1 MAAVGRYILS
11 YRRKDAPVT
20 VPPIFNDRYPAI
32 LHNADIDAADLVA
45 GATYE
50 IGLWAVRVDSDVTF
64 VSEPA
69 VGEINIPESGELH
82 VAVGNVSHD
91 LASVYICIYIYILC
105 THILQLNCIQV
116 IVV

>member
-1 MAAVGRYILS
+1 M
-11 YRRKDAPVT
+11 T

-69 VGEINIPESGELH
+69 VGEIDIPESGELH
-82 VAVGNVSHD
+82 NEFCMCV
-91 LASVYICIYIYILC
+91 L
-105 THILQLNCIQV
+105 IQD
-116 IVV
+116 ITAINSIKSLLLFITKIIATQHF

>member
-1 MAAVGRYILS
+1 MPAVGRYILS

-69 VGEINIPESGELH
+69 VGEIDIPESGELH
-82 VAVGNVSHD
+82 VAVGKVSYD
-91 LASVYICIYIYILC
+91 LASICMYICTYTYYVH
-105 THILQLNCIQV
+105 TFFS
-116 IVV
+116 